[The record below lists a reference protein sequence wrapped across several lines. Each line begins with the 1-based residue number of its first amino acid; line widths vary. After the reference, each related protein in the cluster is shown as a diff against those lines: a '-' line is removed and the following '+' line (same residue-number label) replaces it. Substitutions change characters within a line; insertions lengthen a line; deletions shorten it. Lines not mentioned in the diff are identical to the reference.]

1 MSIAYI
7 IENPGGTKEQYEQV
21 RKELGLTGS
30 QLPPGQLVHIAGAS
44 DGGWVVVNVWE
55 SREAAEKYNTEKR
68 IPARTKAGLANTP
81 PKIVEVHNLLK

>member
-1 MSIAYI
+1 MSIAHI

-30 QLPPGQLVHIAGAS
+30 QRPPGQLVHIAGAS

-55 SREAAEKYNTEKR
+55 SREAAEKYHTEKVV
-68 IPARTKAGLANTP
+68 PARKKAGLANTP

>member
-1 MSIAYI
+1 MSIAHI
-7 IENPGGTKEQYEQV
+7 IENPGGTKEQYEKV
-21 RKELGLTGS
+21 RKELGIGS

-55 SREAAEKYNTEKR
+55 SREAAEKYNTEKVT
-68 IPARTKAGLANTP
+68 PAREKAGLANTP